1 MSWDYFM
8 LMQRFGVRLLA
19 TLFFV
24 TSGISAFASEG
35 RAIFSSYANELAA
48 RLEAINVE
56 KVLGIRTLVVEA
68 LVNGRTYYRVA
79 SETTARDN
87 VRRLI
92 SRAKAQGVSGAWYLA
107 STSNDAPRAV
117 RGSRVRMTD
126 NVPSTSTR
134 ITQSSSPTSVNRVE
148 QNIPIAKP
156 VTLSGSEEV
165 VSIPRIDEASIT
177 LDGRVD
183 ESVWTSVPPYTKLL
197 VIDPDTLAEPDYPSA
212 ARIFYTDK
220 GIYVGAVLEQP
231 VDTLV
236 ERLSSRDKQLS
247 RDDFGIAIDTSG
259 DGSSGFFFNVS
270 LGGTKSDG

>member
-19 TLFFV
+19 TLFFM

-35 RAIFSSYANELAA
+35 RAIFSSYASEPAA
-48 RLEAINVE
+48 QQEAL
-56 KVLGIRTLVVEA
+56 KVGKALGIRTLVVEA

-165 VSIPRIDEASIT
+165 VSIPRIDGASIT

-212 ARIFYTDK
+212 ARIFYTD
-220 GIYVGAVLEQP
+220 
-231 VDTLV
+231 
-236 ERLSSRDKQLS
+236 
-247 RDDFGIAIDTSG
+247 
-259 DGSSGFFFNVS
+259 
-270 LGGTKSDG
+270 